1 MPKEAPNIILINCDD
16 LGYADIGC
24 YGSTLNKTPALDRLA
39 EQGMRFTDFYAA
51 APVCTPSRAAML
63 AGSYPRRLNMHA
75 FDIRKIDGSGEIL
88 EHRGVLF
95 PGQAEGLNPQEKTIA
110 SVLKEGGYTTKM
122 IGKWH
127 VGDQPEFLPAH
138 YGFDSW
144 FGIPYSNDMGL
155 QTRNPEK
162 AWAQH
167 IKAPL
172 PLVRDS
178 VVVQE
183 QPDQTSVYDLRSQPS
198 VYRRVVRYT
207 GIKRELGN
215 L

>member
-1 MPKEAPNIILINCDD
+1 ML
-16 LGYADIGC
+16 
-24 YGSTLNKTPALDRLA
+24 STFEKSMAQ
-39 EQGMRFTDFYAA
+39 ERF
-51 APVCTPSRAAML
+51 
-63 AGSYPRRLNMHA
+63 
-75 FDIRKIDGSGEIL
+75 I

-95 PGQAEGLNPQEKTIA
+95 PGQAEGLNPREKTIA

-155 QTRNPEK
+155 QTRSPKK

-167 IKAPL
+167 IKVPL

-178 VVVQE
+178 VQW
-183 QPDQTSVYDLRSQPS
+183 
-198 VYRRVVRYT
+198 YRNSPIRPLLLKDT
-207 GIKRELGN
+207 PKRL
-215 L
+215 